1 MIWSIV
7 VDLNQI
13 HDLGRDYPWP
23 RPDRCLRCRNWRL
36 WGHGFVMRY
45 FDGFATAL
53 FLKCFRCPS
62 CGCVITPRPQSHF
75 PRIRSSK
82 ETIRTHLDRRL
93 DTGRWPPSS
102 LSRSR
107 LRHWLAHLKCHI
119 QARLT
124 STWSLG
130 EIAGFDRLLTLG
142 LVPVA
147 RPV

>member
-62 CGCVITPRPQSHF
+62 CGGVITPRPQSHF

-130 EIAGFDRLLTLG
+130 EMAGFDRLLTLG